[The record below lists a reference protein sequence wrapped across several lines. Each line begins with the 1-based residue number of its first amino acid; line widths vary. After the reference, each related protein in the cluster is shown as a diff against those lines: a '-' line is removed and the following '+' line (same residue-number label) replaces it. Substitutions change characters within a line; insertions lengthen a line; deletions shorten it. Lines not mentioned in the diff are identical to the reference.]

1 MELTVRDTSAIFN
14 VPEGTVVR
22 WIKERNLPS
31 REINGDYRF
40 SRAELLE
47 WATVNKVK
55 LAADIFQEPGGNGKH
70 LLSLALQ
77 DGGIAYRAGGA
88 DKETVLRDIV
98 AGLPLPEGQDQETLL
113 FLFLSREA
121 MGATAL
127 GNGIAIPHPRHPIIL
142 PLGRPFL
149 HLCFLER
156 PIDFGAADKQGVHT
170 LFVLICPTIRS
181 HLQMLARI
189 ARLLRDES
197 FQEVLKRRAGAE
209 QILAQVGRVE
219 EMLDQNPTTAESV

>member
-14 VPEGTVVR
+14 IPESTVVR

-55 LAADIFQEPGGNGKH
+55 LAADIFQEPGGNGRH
-70 LLSLALQ
+70 LLFQALT
-77 DGGIAYRAGGA
+77 DGGIAHRPGGA

-98 AGLPLPEGQDQETLL
+98 AGLPLPEGQDRESLFCLL
-113 FLFLSREA
+113 LSREA
-121 MGATAL
+121 MGATAV

-142 PLGRPFL
+142 PLGRTFL
-149 HLCFLER
+149 HLCLLER
-156 PIDFGAADKQGVHT
+156 PIDFGAPDKQKVHT
-170 LFVLICPTIRS
+170 LFILICPTIRI

-189 ARLLRDES
+189 ARLLRDDT
-197 FQEVLKRRAGAE
+197 FQAILNQRSPA
-209 QILAQVGRVE
+209 QII
-219 EMLDQNPTTAESV
+219 LDQVRRMEEQLEKGE

>member
-1 MELTVRDTSAIFN
+1 MELTVRDASAIFN
-14 VPEGTVVR
+14 IPESTVFR
-22 WIKERNLPS
+22 WIKEKNLPS

-47 WATVNKVK
+47 WATVNRVK
-55 LAADIFQEPGGNGKH
+55 LAADIFQEAGGNGRH
-70 LLSLALQ
+70 LLFQSLT

-98 AGLPLPEGQDQETLL
+98 AGLPLPEGQDRESLL
-113 FLFLSREA
+113 YLFLSREA

-156 PIDFGAADKQGVHT
+156 PIDFGAADTQGAHT
-170 LFVLICPTIRS
+170 LFVLICPTIRV

-189 ARLLRDES
+189 ARLLRDDL
-197 FQEVLKRRAGAE
+197 FQAILKQKSPAE
-209 QILAQVGRVE
+209 KILDQVRRVE
-219 EMLDQNPTTAESV
+219 EQLE